1 MACIEPPHGQVVQ
14 HMGLPADVPEL
25 LEDAQRGFPVFFS
38 VGTAQPSLHEVQHQ
52 VRPALRFQLIGR
64 LCLRQAALRPS
75 ASIRVATLIDPAER
89 VLGLQ
94 LCSNSPCLGT
104 CQAAN
109 STQADTRSAECIA
122 VMPAPLLHHG
132 LLECQMSLPERL
144 AAYIPQSFLVC
155 LCSLCRPTG
164 QRLCVA

>member
-52 VRPALRFQLIGR
+52 VR
-64 LCLRQAALRPS
+64 QAALRPS

-109 STQADTRSAECIA
+109 STQADTRSAECSA
-122 VMPAPLLHHG
+122 VMP
-132 LLECQMSLPERL
+132 
-144 AAYIPQSFLVC
+144 
-155 LCSLCRPTG
+155 
-164 QRLCVA
+164 